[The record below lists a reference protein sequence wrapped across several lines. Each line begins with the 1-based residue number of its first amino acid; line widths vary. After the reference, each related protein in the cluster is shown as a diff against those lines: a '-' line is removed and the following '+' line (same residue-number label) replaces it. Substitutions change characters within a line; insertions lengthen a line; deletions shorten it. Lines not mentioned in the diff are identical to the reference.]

1 MIETITHATNSLPSG
16 KTEISIPKKD
26 LNEEDQSFYSSI
38 KPELNALARNPL
50 RGTIVTILEFSK
62 TH

>member
-16 KTEISIPKKD
+16 KTENSISAKD
-26 LNEEDQSFYSSI
+26 LSEEDQSFYLSI
-38 KPELNALARNPL
+38 KPELNALAMNPL
-50 RGTIVTILEFSK
+50 RDTIVTILDFSK